1 MAVKDSSGK
10 HIKKRMRPRRVS
22 HDNQDYYWYP
32 RSTFLYQLEK
42 DVASLD
48 EDELL
53 IINKIFDDI
62 SDFYSLKENIRTVI
76 IDNDLK
82 KRDIEKFFINLIS
95 SSSNVKYTLGT
106 SKDSSIKKSL
116 WKYVFELPEIL
127 KGGLRFFACTR

>member
-1 MAVKDSSGK
+1 LADKDSSGT
-10 HIKKRMRPRRVS
+10 HIKKRMRTRRVS
-22 HDNQDYYWYP
+22 HDNQDYYWHP

-53 IINKIFDDI
+53 IINKIFNDI

-82 KRDIEKFFINLIS
+82 KRDIEEFFINLIG

-106 SKDSSIKKSL
+106 SNDSSIKKSL

-127 KGGLRFFACTR
+127 KGGLRIHAYT